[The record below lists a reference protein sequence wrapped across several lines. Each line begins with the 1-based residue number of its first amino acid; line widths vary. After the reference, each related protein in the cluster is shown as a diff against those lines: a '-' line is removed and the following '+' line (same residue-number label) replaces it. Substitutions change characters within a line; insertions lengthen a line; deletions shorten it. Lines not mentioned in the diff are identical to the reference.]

1 MPPRQRLQ
9 YGQLFVRTGGG
20 TQVAEFVDA
29 NGLVYHALLER
40 ISDGSLAPG
49 TKLRE
54 GALALEFG
62 TSRTPVREALRTL
75 AAEGLVEIAQ
85 NRGATVRAW
94 TAEQIY
100 ESYGLRAVL
109 QAHAGRLAAANSNPE
124 DVEKLQ
130 AVQAQM
136 EQLLARR
143 PATFLDDLAR
153 LNAEFH
159 ATVVGMAKS
168 TLLESMIN
176 TLTSV
181 SMVGRTFRG
190 FETEDLERS
199 MMHHRD
205 IIRGIAAGDA
215 ELVAAVMTSHILA
228 ARPAALAML
237 QASAESPKRSAAAH

>member
-1 MPPRQRLQ
+1 M
-9 YGQLFVRTGGG
+9 
-20 TQVAEFVDA
+20 AEFVDA
-29 NGLVYHALLER
+29 NGLVYRALLER

-49 TKLRE
+49 SKLRE
-54 GALALEFG
+54 GALAEELG

-94 TAEQIY
+94 TQEQIY
-100 ESYGLRAVL
+100 ESYGLRALL
-109 QAHAGRLAAANSNPE
+109 QAHAGRLAAANSNPD
-124 DVEKLQ
+124 DVDTLQ
-130 AVQAQM
+130 QLQTQM
-136 EQLLARR
+136 EELLARR
-143 PATFLDDLAR
+143 PANFLDELAR

-159 ATVVGMAKS
+159 GTVVGMARS
-168 TLLESMIN
+168 ALLESMIN

-190 FETEDLERS
+190 FEPEDLERS

-237 QASAESPKRSAAAH
+237 RAGEQSTDDL

>member
-1 MPPRQRLQ
+1 
-9 YGQLFVRTGGG
+9 
-20 TQVAEFVDA
+20 VAEFVDA
-29 NGLVYHALLER
+29 NGLVYRALLEH

-49 TKLRE
+49 SKLRE
-54 GALALEFG
+54 GALAEELG

-94 TAEQIY
+94 TQEQIY
-100 ESYGLRAVL
+100 ESYGLRALL
-109 QAHAGRLAAANSNPE
+109 QAHAGRLAAANSNPD
-124 DVEKLQ
+124 DVDTLQ
-130 AVQAQM
+130 QLQTQM
-136 EQLLARR
+136 EELLARR
-143 PATFLDDLAR
+143 PANFLDELAR

-159 ATVVGMAKS
+159 GTVVGMARS
-168 TLLESMIN
+168 ALLESMIN

-190 FETEDLERS
+190 FEPEDLERS

-237 QASAESPKRSAAAH
+237 RAGEQSRDDL